1 MYKAWIVARRE
12 YLALVATKSF
22 WIGLL
27 IAPTMALVAV
37 VASTRQPESNEFGP
51 KQIVLVDHS
60 GTVRQ
65 RLAEAV
71 ATKGLDLVA
80 GRNDADA
87 PEWQDQLRAG
97 KLLAIVEVPKDISGD
112 APVRIVLE
120 NVASSVAQGLRVTVE
135 EVIRL
140 ERMKQAGLEDRQV
153 RRVSEPVEVQ
163 LERAVAVERAPVGT
177 TRDLSILVPFLT
189 LICIMLGVTTGAT
202 PLLQGVIEEKQQRI
216 SEVLLG
222 AVSPL
227 QLMTGK
233 LVGTAAVGTTV
244 LGLNLALGGAVML
257 AAGLGDQIP
266 VTAVMAAFGTS
277 VLAMLMYG
285 SLCLALGSASSEPKE
300 AQGLLAPLTLL
311 FALPWISLR
320 TIVDT
325 PSHPFAVGLS
335 LFPLTAPL
343 TMPLRLGVTQTVPDW
358 QVAVSLLLVLLT
370 TLLTVWAAS
379 RVFRIG
385 ILSQGRLPKLREL
398 ARWVFSS

>member
-22 WIGLL
+22 WIGILV
-27 IAPTMALVAV
+27 APTMALLAV
-37 VASTRQPESNEFGP
+37 LASSRQPEPKDFGP
-51 KQIVLVDHS
+51 NQVVLVDHS
-60 GTVRQ
+60 GAIRQ

-71 ATKGLDLVA
+71 SGKGLNLFA
-80 GRNDADA
+80 APNDANA
-87 PEWQDQLRAG
+87 LEWQDDLRAG
-97 KLLAIVEVPKDISGD
+97 KLLAIVEVPSDISGD
-112 APVRIVLE
+112 EPVRIVLE
-120 NVASSVAQGLRVTVE
+120 NVASSVAEWLDVTVQ

-140 ERMKQAGLEDRQV
+140 ERMKRAGLADRQV
-153 RRVSEPVEVQ
+153 QQVSEPVEVQ

-233 LVGTAAVGTTV
+233 LIGTAAVGTTV
-244 LGLNLALGGAVML
+244 LGLNLALGGTVML

-266 VTAVMAAFGTS
+266 VLAVAAAFGTS

-311 FALPWISLR
+311 FALPWLSLR
-320 TIVDT
+320 TIIDT

-358 QVAVSLLLVLLT
+358 QIAVSVLLVLLT
-370 TLLTVWAAS
+370 TLVTVWAAS
-379 RVFRIG
+379 RIFRIG